1 MSVPWGLGRAS
12 ESTCRAAALVPRL
25 WHVVELVE
33 KVGCSCSLLW
43 RWDVEVVGEVVVGT
57 LVRVAALL
65 FSWVWL
71 VLLLGGKLLERL

>member
-1 MSVPWGLGRAS
+1 M
-12 ESTCRAAALVPRL
+12 
-25 WHVVELVE
+25 VELVE

-71 VLLLGGKLLERL
+71 VLLLGGKLLQRLWSSDGLVLCSLEMCLEVGM

>member
-1 MSVPWGLGRAS
+1 M
-12 ESTCRAAALVPRL
+12 
-25 WHVVELVE
+25 VELVE

-71 VLLLGGKLLERL
+71 VLLLGGEL